1 MTDKKDE
8 HFIRLETMLTHQ
20 EQQINDLNEVV
31 RAQWQEIERL
41 KARLDR
47 TQNKLLAL
55 QEDVEVAA
63 SKDGD
68 KGMTVTEMA
77 AAEKPPHY

>member
-8 HFIRLETMLTHQ
+8 HLIRLETMLTHQ

-31 RAQWQEIERL
+31 QTQWQEIEQL
-41 KARLDR
+41 KVRLDR
-47 TQNKLLAL
+47 TQNKLVTL
-55 QEDVEVAA
+55 QDDVELAV
-63 SKDGD
+63 SKDGN
-68 KGMTVTEMA
+68 GMTVTEMA

>member
-1 MTDKKDE
+1 MTENKDE
-8 HFIRLETMLTHQ
+8 HLIRLETMLTHQ

-31 RAQWQEIERL
+31 KSQWREIETL

-47 TQNKLLAL
+47 TQNKLVAL
-55 QEDVEVAA
+55 QDDVELAV
-63 SKDGD
+63 SKDG
-68 KGMTVTEMA
+68 KSMTVTEMA